1 LSLWKT
7 SKTIKHSKR
16 MSSRST
22 TPGLPWSRLASL
34 LWRMRRATAI
44 ETALLQIQVQIQA
57 EILSDRRYEYETGD
71 DIGNHVRTMLA
82 SARPI
87 ANR

>member
-1 LSLWKT
+1 
-7 SKTIKHSKR
+7 
-16 MSSRST
+16 
-22 TPGLPWSRLASL
+22 
-34 LWRMRRATAI
+34 MRRATAI

-87 ANR
+87 ANSNVVQMDREAARLYALYATSAPGI